1 MRNNL
6 QVRNLKEPELGP
18 EKEKK
23 WIITICLI
31 FLVLFLGIKVLVAT
45 FLNAVPE
52 GFFSLKTSI
61 APVRTNSHTPE
72 LTLSPKVVENK
83 NYHWL
88 ALPSVAPAPVDNPT
102 TDEKVRLGKM
112 LFFDKNLSADR
123 SLACESCHKLYEF
136 AGADGKPVATGINKQ
151 QGSRNSPTVWNTAFQ
166 RRLFWD
172 GRAQS
177 LEEQSLQPFTNP
189 VEMGMASLEQVVL
202 RVQEQPKYFAAF
214 KRAFAEGQ
222 DITIGKIAQAIASF
236 ERTLITN
243 DSPYDDFVRGKK
255 TALSQQQLNGMAL
268 FAKTGC
274 VHCHFGPNFSA
285 ASVFDSG
292 LAFRIFPANSSRLVK
307 KYGLSPSKDQNTVW
321 RVPSL
326 RNVALTGPW
335 LHNGSIKELSEV
347 VRVMAQAQLG
357 RSHSRAFIWS
367 GSTLDVLENPDL
379 SDAQIGDIVAFLESL
394 SSKKLSQMR
403 GE

>member
-6 QVRNLKEPELGP
+6 QVISPKEPEQDP

-31 FLVLFLGIKVLVAT
+31 FLILFLGIKVLVVT
-45 FLNAVPE
+45 FLNVVPE
-52 GFFSLKTSI
+52 GFFSLEASIESVITSSNALGLMLPPKI
-61 APVRTNSHTPE
+61 A
-72 LTLSPKVVENK
+72 ENK
-83 NYHWL
+83 NYHWRT
-88 ALPSVAPAPVDNPT
+88 LPSVAPDPADNPT
-102 TDEKVRLGKM
+102 TVEKVQLGEM

-136 AGADGKPVATGINKQ
+136 AGADGESVATGINKQ
-151 QGSRNSPTVWNTAFQ
+151 QGDRNSPTVWNAAFQ

-172 GRAQS
+172 GRARS
-177 LEEQSLQPFTNP
+177 LEEQSLKPFTNP
-189 VEMGMASLEQVVL
+189 VEMGMTSLEQVVL
-202 RVQEQPKYFAAF
+202 RVKEQPKYLAAF
-214 KRAFAEGQ
+214 KRAFADEY
-222 DITIGKIAQAIASF
+222 DITIEKIAQAIASF

-292 LAFRIFPANSSRLVK
+292 LAFRIFPANPSRLVK
-307 KYGLSPSKDQNTVW
+307 KYELAPSESQNTVW

-347 VRVMAQAQLG
+347 VRIMTQAQLG
-357 RSHSRAFIWS
+357 RSHSRAFVWS
-367 GSTLDVLENPDL
+367 GTTLDVLENPDL

-394 SSKKLSQMR
+394 SSKKLVKMS
-403 GE
+403 GG